1 MKNKFYTQGTID
13 VLLNL
18 DINNNNIHIFSKKVG
33 LSWVSCRK
41 ILDKLSHHD
50 LVKLTKVK
58 CGVIISL
65 TDEGIFVRNSLLSIN
80 QIILKNK
87 DKYKKQVL
95 EMVLEESNEIH

>member
-41 ILDKLSHHD
+41 ILDKLSHYD

-58 CGVIISL
+58 GGVIINL